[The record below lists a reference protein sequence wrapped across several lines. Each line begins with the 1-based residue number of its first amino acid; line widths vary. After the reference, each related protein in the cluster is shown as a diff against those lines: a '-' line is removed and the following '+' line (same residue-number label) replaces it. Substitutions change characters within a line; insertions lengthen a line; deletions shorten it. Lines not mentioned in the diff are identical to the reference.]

1 MIEEDILFK
10 QPKESWSGYINIRQM
25 DFNIKFSLDKEKR
38 SFCSDEVVSAPIPH
52 VM

>member
-25 DFNIKFSLDKEKR
+25 DFNIKFSLDKKKK
-38 SFCSDEVVSAPIPH
+38 VIL
-52 VM
+52 